1 MPANDI
7 STYAN
12 LLLLSQKARR
22 LLVALN
28 VPCLFLS
35 IYFGI
40 GIQFGTHP
48 ARDSWVLTVPLAIVL
63 VLPFVT
69 AMLWLSGLR
78 TAMNLTLASNALAL
92 ALVLAIFVAVPA
104 SNGKAVDLF
113 IWALFALTLSGNF
126 VLGSAFFREKRSD
139 VQC

>member
-1 MPANDI
+1 
-7 STYAN
+7 
-12 LLLLSQKARR
+12 
-22 LLVALN
+22 
-28 VPCLFLS
+28 
-35 IYFGI
+35 
-40 GIQFGTHP
+40 
-48 ARDSWVLTVPLAIVL
+48 
-63 VLPFVT
+63 
-69 AMLWLSGLR
+69 
-78 TAMNLTLASNALAL
+78 MNLTLASNALAL